1 MVFAVF
7 ALSICSIVPVV
18 LLLQLAWRT
27 FLLARLPRLPPGAKL
42 TRELLH
48 SAARD
53 FAPLVRL
60 PGSHGV
66 LVTDPTL
73 ARKLLEGGSGA
84 VRDVSAYAKYAT
96 FLEDALVLLPQGD
109 GGRHARLRAQLLPLF
124 SARRA
129 HPTLVACVE
138 RCLVRLDEHARSSRA
153 VPLYKELQDFT
164 IDATSSS
171 FLAGRLSD
179 ADGRRLK
186 LLFEEWLDSPP
197 EPPPPPPPPPPPLRP
212 SSIIAAVRRW
222 RGRCRWLLLR
232 ALSSSSSRL
241 PPPPEEEQQ
250 PAASAPPPD
259 RLMVAYGQIVDRCVE
274 RQVEHELRRATQCV
288 AASAAATS
296 DDGGSR
302 SGEGGGLL
310 PCVLGV
316 LRPDDVT
323 SAEAR
328 RAAAQQ
334 SAGLLFAGLNAAK
347 ELHGLLH
354 LVAHQPELQAAA
366 RREVEA
372 QLGRRGATAA
382 AAGSEA
388 AAEVEA
394 AKAKVGLEA
403 AKVKVEADA
412 TAEPPL
418 PFEAFYGGVDAGGGG
433 GGPRLALCDR
443 LVRES
448 LRLAPGIEHLRLR
461 VAARGGARV
470 GGHLLPPGT
479 RLVVSPAL
487 MHRHP
492 RHWPQP
498 AEPDTPR
505 PELFEPAASAARPAG
520 CWLPFSAGPKG
531 CPAGAFALHE
541 MRLLL
546 AMALRRFELQP
557 HPGGKGVRLVRLGVG
572 SSSS

>member
-27 FLLARLPRLPPGAKL
+27 FLLTRLPRLPPGAKL

-138 RCLVRLDEHARSSRA
+138 RCLARLDEHARSSRA

-197 EPPPPPPPPPPPLRP
+197 EPPPPPPC
-212 SSIIAAVRRW
+212 SS
-222 RGRCRWLLLR
+222 
-232 ALSSSSSRL
+232 LSSCSSLYFAWALCSASSMKGIGKSRKGTATK
-241 PPPPEEEQQ
+241 
-250 PAASAPPPD
+250 AAMSSANW
-259 RLMVAYGQIVDRCVE
+259 M
-274 RQVEHELRRATQCV
+274 ELC
-288 AASAAATS
+288 
-296 DDGGSR
+296 
-302 SGEGGGLL
+302 SGEKQIL
-310 PCVLGV
+310 
-316 LRPDDVT
+316 
-323 SAEAR
+323 
-328 RAAAQQ
+328 
-334 SAGLLFAGLNAAK
+334 
-347 ELHGLLH
+347 
-354 LVAHQPELQAAA
+354 
-366 RREVEA
+366 
-372 QLGRRGATAA
+372 
-382 AAGSEA
+382 
-388 AAEVEA
+388 
-394 AKAKVGLEA
+394 
-403 AKVKVEADA
+403 
-412 TAEPPL
+412 
-418 PFEAFYGGVDAGGGG
+418 
-433 GGPRLALCDR
+433 
-443 LVRES
+443 
-448 LRLAPGIEHLRLR
+448 I
-461 VAARGGARV
+461 
-470 GGHLLPPGT
+470 
-479 RLVVSPAL
+479 
-487 MHRHP
+487 
-492 RHWPQP
+492 
-498 AEPDTPR
+498 
-505 PELFEPAASAARPAG
+505 
-520 CWLPFSAGPKG
+520 
-531 CPAGAFALHE
+531 
-541 MRLLL
+541 
-546 AMALRRFELQP
+546 
-557 HPGGKGVRLVRLGVG
+557 
-572 SSSS
+572 